1 LKNKFEMKRIRELR
15 IDNST
20 EITNIWHKLIP
31 GFEEKNLQNREESIS
46 KVLSSLM
53 VFDKTLFYPLI
64 GQIFSEMGMNINVTR
79 DGDTNNRA
87 DAIII
92 DTQYSIPIEIKSPTE
107 IDYVN
112 IKSVRQAL
120 ENKIVLLSRK
130 FYPTTN
136 DCASLAIAM
145 FYPEERSGVKELV
158 EDFYKVYNLKVGYID
173 MHDLLSLHWMCS
185 FENFVIDIDLFKSL
199 KGRFTL
205 T

>member
-1 LKNKFEMKRIRELR
+1 MKRIRENKT
-15 IDNST
+15 DNSN
-20 EITNIWHKLIP
+20 EDTNIWHKLIP
-31 GFEEKNLQNREESIS
+31 GFEATNIEHKKESIS
-46 KVLSSLM
+46 NVLSSLM

-64 GQIFSEMGMNINVTR
+64 GQIFSEMGLKINVTR

-92 DTQYSIPIEIKSPTE
+92 DSQYSIPIEIKSPTE
-107 IDYVN
+107 IEYVN

-136 DCASLAIAM
+136 DCTSLAIAM

-185 FENFVIDIDLFKSL
+185 FEGFTIDINMFKSL
-199 KGRFTL
+199 KGRFAL
-205 T
+205 S